1 MDLIDRYVAE
11 VRRYLPPE
19 QRDAVGIALADEL
32 RTLVRDSEAH
42 NGRRMTEDEL
52 AALIRVRGHPYL
64 LAQPYR
70 TVRYLLIG
78 PSLLPQ
84 YWQTLKNA
92 LTIAFVAVVVVTAVF
107 AVNGT
112 DPITLLRYLDVF
124 WRNVFTIFIAVTLVF
139 AIFDAAQARRLL
151 KQPWDPRTLPARI
164 AVPSAATPTG
174 SLADV
179 ATSGVLLLWWLT
191 IPHYPWVLLGPS
203 ARFFTF
209 TNEWHTAYLPVSV
222 CFATALVV
230 HVIPAVRPSWG
241 WLARWRIVLANA
253 ASLAG
258 AGLLL
263 RAGNLLAS
271 ADPSRIDA
279 RTMSIVHAAVH
290 WSLIATMIVAAG
302 QLVRHVVGGGT
313 RRRSSADRRTRKE

>member
-1 MDLIDRYVAE
+1 MDLIDRYVAD
-11 VRRYLPPE
+11 VRRYLPPG
-19 QRDAVGIALADEL
+19 QRDPVGTALAEEL
-32 RTLVRDSEAH
+32 RTLVRDNEAH
-42 NGRRMTEDEL
+42 NGRRLTEDEL
-52 AALIRVRGHPYL
+52 AALIRMRGHPSL

-70 TVRYLLIG
+70 TGRYLLIG

-84 YWQTLKNA
+84 YWQALKTA
-92 LTIAFVAVVVVTAVF
+92 LTIAFVAVVAVTAVF

-112 DPITLLRYLDVF
+112 DPITLLRYLGVF
-124 WRNVFTIFIAVTLVF
+124 WKIAFNIGVAVTLAF
-139 AIFDAAQARRLL
+139 AIFDAVQARLIL
-151 KQPWDPRTLPARI
+151 KPPWDPRTLPAPT
-164 AVPSAATPTG
+164 AVPGGTTPTG

-179 ATSGVLLLWWLT
+179 ATSGMLLLWWLA

-209 TNEWHTAYLPVSV
+209 TYEWHTAYVPVSV
-222 CFATALVV
+222 CFAAALLV
-230 HVIPAVRPSWG
+230 HVIAAVRPGWG

-290 WSLIATMIVAAG
+290 WSLVCTMIVAAG
-302 QLVRHVVGGGT
+302 QLVLHVMRPRKPTAVK
-313 RRRSSADRRTRKE
+313 RRSSYP

>member
-1 MDLIDRYVAE
+1 MDLIDRYVSD
-11 VRRYLPPE
+11 VQRYLPPGH
-19 QRDAVGIALADEL
+19 RDPVGTALADEL

-52 AALIRVRGHPYL
+52 AALIRMRGHPYL

-70 TVRYLLIG
+70 TGRYLLIG

-84 YWQTLKNA
+84 YWQALKTA
-92 LTIAFVAVVVVTAVF
+92 LTIAFVAVVVVAAVF

-112 DPITLLRYLDVF
+112 DPITLLRYLGGF
-124 WRNVFTIFIAVTLVF
+124 WKIAFNIFLAVTMAF
-139 AIFDAAQARRLL
+139 AIFDAVQARVLL
-151 KQPWDPRTLPARI
+151 KQPWDSRTLPAPT
-164 AVPSAATPTG
+164 AVPGAATPTG

-179 ATSGVLLLWWLT
+179 ATSGVLLLWWLA
-191 IPHYPWVLLGPS
+191 IPHYPWVLLGPV

-209 TNEWHTAYLPVSV
+209 TNEWRTAYLPVSV
-222 CFATALVV
+222 CFAAALAV
-230 HVIPAVRPSWG
+230 HVIPAVRPG
-241 WLARWRIVLANA
+241 WRWFARWRIVLANA

-290 WSLIATMIVAAG
+290 WSLVCTMIVAAG
-302 QLVRHVVGGGT
+302 QLVLHVMRPRKPTAVK
-313 RRRSSADRRTRKE
+313 RRSSYP

>member
-1 MDLIDRYVAE
+1 MDLIDRYVSD
-11 VRRYLPPE
+11 VQRYLPPGH
-19 QRDAVGIALADEL
+19 RDPVGTALADEL

-52 AALIRVRGHPYL
+52 AALIRMRGHPYL

-70 TVRYLLIG
+70 TGRYLLIG

-84 YWQTLKNA
+84 YWQALKTA
-92 LTIAFVAVVVVTAVF
+92 LTIAFVAVVVVAAVF

-112 DPITLLRYLDVF
+112 DPITLLRSLGGF
-124 WRNVFTIFIAVTLVF
+124 WKIAFNIFLAVTMAF
-139 AIFDAAQARRLL
+139 AIFDAVQARVLL
-151 KQPWDPRTLPARI
+151 KQPWDPRTPPAPT
-164 AVPSAATPTG
+164 AVPGAATPTG

-179 ATSGVLLLWWLT
+179 ATSGVLLLWWLA
-191 IPHYPWVLLGPS
+191 IPHYPWVLLGPV

-209 TNEWHTAYLPVSV
+209 TNEWRTAYLPVSV
-222 CFATALVV
+222 CFAAALLV
-230 HVIPAVRPSWG
+230 HVIPAVRPG
-241 WLARWRIVLANA
+241 WRWFARWRIVLANA

-279 RTMSIVHAAVH
+279 RTMSIVQAAVH
-290 WSLIATMIVAAG
+290 WSLVCTMIVAAG
-302 QLVRHVVGGGT
+302 QLVLHVMRPAVK
-313 RRRSSADRRTRKE
+313 RRSSYP